1 MKIAAAA
8 SVLACVALLPIGS
21 AGQQPLP
28 VVDTTADGPFVLG
41 RADAPV
47 TLVEFVDY
55 ECSYC
60 RQYHARV
67 FERLRKEFVDS
78 GLLRYVVRDFP
89 LEMHKNSV
97 TTARAARCG
106 AQQGRFWEIRHALL
120 TAPRLDLEGVVAA
133 GRAAGVDPVKL
144 RDCVLNAKVNA
155 SIKQDREEG
164 LRIGVDTAPA
174 FVIGRSKGDRVEGE
188 LFVGSKPYEAYEA
201 RIRALLPAGRLPPQ
215 N

>member
-8 SVLACVALLPIGS
+8 RVLACAALLPFAA
-21 AGQQPLP
+21 AGQPLP
-28 VVDTTADGPFVLG
+28 IVDTTADGPFVLG

-55 ECSYC
+55 ECSFC

-67 FERLRKEFVDS
+67 FERLRKEFVDT
-78 GLLRYVVRDFP
+78 GLVRYVVRDFP
-89 LEMHKNSV
+89 LQMHENSV

-106 AQQGRFWEIRHALL
+106 AQQGRFWEMRHALL
-120 TAPRLDLEGVVAA
+120 TARRLDVDGVVAA
-133 GRAAGVDPVKL
+133 GRGAGLDPIKL
-144 RDCVLNAKVNA
+144 RDCVVNAKVNA

-164 LRIGVDTAPA
+164 LRIGVDTTPA

-188 LFVGSKPYEAYEA
+188 LFVGSKPYEVYES
-201 RIRALLPAGRLPPQ
+201 RIRALLPPGK
-215 N
+215 